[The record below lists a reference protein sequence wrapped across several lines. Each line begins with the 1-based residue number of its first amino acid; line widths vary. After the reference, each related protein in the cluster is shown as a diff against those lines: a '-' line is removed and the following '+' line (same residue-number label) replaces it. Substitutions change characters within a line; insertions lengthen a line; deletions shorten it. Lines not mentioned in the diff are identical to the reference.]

1 MKFLQLC
8 LVVLVFIFS
17 GCTTTNVNQAPVI
30 STYNTSS
37 NASKQKSTKTYP
49 GSAPQAKVEQ
59 YTVNNA
65 YEDKMPSKS
74 NPTTMTTTTS
84 IEPMPSAPS
93 TPIIAMATPTPSSDV
108 ETQAEPI
115 IQPRIAMPM
124 RRATVNNGPMI
135 KIAVLVPQK
144 TIKKYAITSVN
155 SVMSYLLYQNYNFD
169 LNVFNSGDE
178 REESILAALKE
189 IKAGEY
195 NYIIAPLTPEGAQIV
210 ANYVKDTMVYIPT
223 LHSSSVRN
231 ASSNIF
237 FGGIDYDQQIALL
250 SQFTNEKV
258 GTFEDGTSLSIQL
271 NSLVKKNSP
280 RVFYE
285 KRIENSKAN
294 FKQLFKGNASLNN
307 ASFYLNTPL
316 VTTSLIASQLRAN
329 EIFPNA
335 LLSTQINYN
344 PILLTLTQYED
355 RDKMFIANSIQRT
368 PAELEEINAFF
379 GHDIVYDWV
388 NYSTSIGADFLCNQ
402 FFGSKSNKAFK
413 EIIQNNQ
420 VIYNTAVYKPGR
432 NEFVKVNPK
441 IEN

>member
-1 MKFLQLC
+1 MKILQLC
-8 LVVLVFIFS
+8 LVVLMFIFA

-37 NASKQKSTKTYP
+37 NATKQKSTKTYP
-49 GSAPQAKVEQ
+49 GSTLQAKTES
-59 YTVNNA
+59 YGVNNA
-65 YEDKMPSKS
+65 YESKMPS
-74 NPTTMTTTTS
+74 T
-84 IEPMPSAPS
+84 S
-93 TPIIAMATPTPSSDV
+93 TPIEPTSSTPLIAMSSPTPSTSIDAQS
-108 ETQAEPI
+108 EQMIEPTTI
-115 IQPRIAMPM
+115 PSIQRPLMH
-124 RRATVNNGPMI
+124 NGPMI

-155 SVMSYLLYQNYNFD
+155 SIISYLLYQNYNFD

-178 REESILAALKE
+178 REESLLAALKE
-189 IKAGEY
+189 IKTGEY

-210 ANYVKDTMVYIPT
+210 ANYVKDTMVFIPT
-223 LHSSSVRN
+223 LHSSSVKN

-237 FGGIDYDQQIALL
+237 FGGIDYAQQVALL
-250 SQFTNEKV
+250 SEFANEKV
-258 GTFEDGTSLSIQL
+258 GTFEDGSPLSLQL
-271 NSLVKKNSP
+271 NSFVKKNSQ

-285 KRIENSKAN
+285 KRIESSKAN
-294 FKQLFKGNASLNN
+294 FKQLFKGNTSLNN
-307 ASFYLNTPL
+307 ASLYLNMPL
-316 VTTSLIASQLRAN
+316 VTTSLVASQLRAN

-344 PILLTLTQYED
+344 PLLLTLTQYED

-388 NYSTSIGADFLCNQ
+388 NYSTSIGAEYLCND
-402 FFGSKSNKAFK
+402 FFAGKANKTFN
-413 EIIQNNQ
+413 EIMQNNQ
-420 VIYNTAVYKPGR
+420 IIYNTAIYKPGR
-432 NEFVKVNPK
+432 NEFSKVTSK